1 MKRGSRTYNN
11 VWTVKVRKSPGGG
24 ETKVEKRVSRSIDE
38 MYKRM
43 LQTGE
48 LQNAMMV
55 KSVSHGNAERTV
67 ALMENA
73 KVAPNYMSAGEVK
86 KVLDKMGAVDKT
98 IKESKATK
106 AKDKVINE
114 LAESKAKDIVDRS
127 V

>member
-1 MKRGSRTYNN
+1 VG
-11 VWTVKVRKSPGGG
+11 V
-24 ETKVEKRVSRSIDE
+24 D
-38 MYKRM
+38 
-43 LQTGE
+43 Q
-48 LQNAMMV
+48 
-55 KSVSHGNAERTV
+55 
-67 ALMENA
+67 
-73 KVAPNYMSAGEVK
+73 GEVK